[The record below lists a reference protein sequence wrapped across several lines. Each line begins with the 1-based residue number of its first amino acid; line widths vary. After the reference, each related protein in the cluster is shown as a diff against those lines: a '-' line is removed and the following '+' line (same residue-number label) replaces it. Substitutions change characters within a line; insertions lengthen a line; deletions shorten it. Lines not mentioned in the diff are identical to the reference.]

1 MRSLIVSMILVVSA
15 LGMTG
20 CRESEESFGEI
31 LTDMSEAPGSDKPY
45 KLPDLGEIEADEG
58 IIEPNE
64 GQGPPS
70 GQGEQNHSG
79 HAHE

>member
-20 CRESEESFGEI
+20 CREPEESFGEI
-31 LTDMSEAPGSDKPY
+31 LTDMSQVTGSDKPY
-45 KLPDLGEIEADEG
+45 KLPDLGEIEADKGKTKSDEG
-58 IIEPNE
+58 H
-64 GQGPPS
+64 GPPDPKS
-70 GQGEQNHSG
+70 ESDDSE